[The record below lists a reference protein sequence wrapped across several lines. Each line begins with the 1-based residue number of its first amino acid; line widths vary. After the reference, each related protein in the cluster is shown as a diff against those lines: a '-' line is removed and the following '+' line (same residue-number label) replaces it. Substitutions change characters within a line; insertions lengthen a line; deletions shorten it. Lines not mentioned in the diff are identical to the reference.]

1 MKTSIT
7 IIFFIICCNFC
18 FSQEKGSSVTKSYY
32 KSGQAISYGV
42 DYHYDRISYYN
53 EEGDIVSERK
63 YVDQKGNQIIS
74 FFNKGRLQSKY
85 IYKNDKRNGEALGY
99 YDSGTIKWKGSYE
112 NDLQIGE
119 WYGYYENGRKYS
131 FRIFENGKPK
141 VDSIFN
147 AVEKISMVVEYHY
160 YKNQLEKRIYYEN
173 GLYKSQEVFFK
184 DQELECLTTSFYK
197 NGNVKYTGG
206 FRKGKMFGERFY
218 YNETGEL
225 CNGKFTAY
233 NDSGF
238 VERDGRCINGKPE
251 GEFIVYDS
259 NREIVIK
266 ASFKNGKSEGPS
278 YFYNPGDTTVRIEQY
293 KNGKFIKE
301 VKESLK

>member
-1 MKTSIT
+1 M
-7 IIFFIICCNFC
+7 
-18 FSQEKGSSVTKSYY
+18 
-32 KSGQAISYGV
+32 
-42 DYHYDRISYYN
+42 
-53 EEGDIVSERK
+53 
-63 YVDQKGNQIIS
+63 
-74 FFNKGRLQSKY
+74 
-85 IYKNDKRNGEALGY
+85 GY
-99 YDSGTIKWKGSYE
+99 YDSGTIKWNGSYE

-147 AVEKISMVVEYHY
+147 AFEKISMVVEYHY
-160 YKNQLEKRIYYEN
+160 YKNQVEKRIYYEN
-173 GLYKSQEVFFK
+173 GLYKSQDAFFK
-184 DQELECLTTSFYK
+184 DQELEGLTTSFYK

-233 NDSGF
+233 SDSGF
-238 VERDGRCINGKPE
+238 VEREGRCINGKPE
-251 GEFIVYDS
+251 GEFIVFDS

-266 ASFKNGKSEGPS
+266 ANFKNGKAEGPS
-278 YFYNPGDTTVRIEQY
+278 YFYNPDDTTVLIEQY